1 MAVYLRWALPLLV
14 IASLGVFAL
23 HWIPDFW
30 VVSLLGERWADLLPV
45 MCILSTWMVPWVAA
59 SSLSGIFPHLGRQS
73 WSLALDVLH
82 LVLVAGWLAW
92 FATSQPPIVP
102 GDWTILKQYALVQGS
117 FYLIALVAG
126 VIACRRAQ

>member
-1 MAVYLRWALPLLV
+1 
-14 IASLGVFAL
+14 
-23 HWIPDFW
+23 
-30 VVSLLGERWADLLPV
+30 

-73 WSLALDVLH
+73 WSLALDGFH
-82 LVLVAGWLAW
+82 LVLVACWLAW
-92 FATSQPPIVP
+92 FTTSQPPIVP
-102 GDWTILKQYALVQGS
+102 GDWTILKHYALVQGS